1 MAPVVG
7 RGHPP
12 GVALRRREAG
22 AAHLPGLPEWLARVY
37 ARRRVGGA
45 ADLDYRLEH
54 LARPQALSGLSQAL
68 DILEEAVM
76 ADARIMFVGDFDAD
90 GATSCALGV
99 GALRQMGAPQVDYL
113 VPNRFEFGYGLSPE
127 IVGVAAVQQPDLLIT
142 VDNGIGSHAG
152 VLAAQQLGITTIITD
167 HHLPGESLPQAD
179 AIVNPNCRG
188 DAFASKSLAGVGVI
202 FYVMLALRGRLRE
215 SGWFDQAGL
224 PEPRLADFLDLVAL
238 GTVADLVPL
247 DRNNR
252 ILVSQGLARIRG
264 GRARPGI
271 QALIEVAGREP
282 SRVGSRDLGFGVAPR
297 LNAAGRLEDMTV
309 GIECLLAE
317 DIEHAR
323 RLAAQLDEIN
333 KKRREIQSDMARQA
347 EEAVSTLTLDA
358 IPSGITLFDR
368 SWHQGLVG
376 LIAGRVSELTQR
388 PVVAFA
394 PASDTELK
402 GSVRSIGGIH
412 IRDLLAA
419 IDVAHADVIE
429 KFGGHAMAAG
439 LSIRPERLGRFRE
452 LFERFAGELGANVLS
467 ETRVIDTDGPLDE
480 DDLTLDNARLLQ
492 VHGPW
497 GQGFPEPLFDDT
509 FEVLE
514 RVPVGSGFLR
524 YRLRRRGGRKVVTG
538 ICFDPPREEMTPG
551 DRPEIHAA
559 YRLAVND
566 YGGRLSVQLILEHIF
581 EAPSRQVALD

>member
-1 MAPVVG
+1 MAPVVS
-7 RGHPP
+7 RGHSTD
-12 GVALRRREAG
+12 VELRRRQVG
-22 AAHLPGLPEWLARVY
+22 GTGPSGLPEWLARVY
-37 ARRRVGGA
+37 AARQVSGD
-45 ADLDYRLEH
+45 ADLDYRLAH
-54 LARPQALSGLSQAL
+54 LIRPEGLSGLSEAL
-68 DILEEAVM
+68 DILEEAVV
-76 ADARIMFVGDFDAD
+76 AGARIMFVGDFDAD

-99 GALRQMGAPQVDYL
+99 GALRQMGASQVDYL

-127 IVGVAAVQQPDLLIT
+127 IVGVAAAQQPDVLIT

-152 VLAAQQLGITTIITD
+152 VFAAQQLGITTIITD

-179 AIVNPNCRG
+179 AIVNPNCPG
-188 DAFASKSLAGVGVI
+188 DAFRSKSLAGVGVI

-215 SGWFDQAGL
+215 SGWFDQAAV
-224 PEPRLADFLDLVAL
+224 PEPRLADYLDLVAL

-252 ILVSQGLARIRG
+252 ILVSQGLSRIRA

-271 QALIEVAGREP
+271 QALAEVAGREP
-282 SRVGSRDLGFGVAPR
+282 SRLTSRDLGFGVAPR

-309 GIECLLAE
+309 GIECLLAA
-317 DIEHAR
+317 DPEHAR

-347 EEAVSTLTLDA
+347 EEAVSALALDA

-388 PVVAFA
+388 PVIAFA
-394 PASDTELK
+394 PASETELK
-402 GSVRSIGGIH
+402 GSARSISGIH

-419 IDVAHADVIE
+419 INVAHADVIE

-439 LSIRPERLGRFRE
+439 LSVRPENLDRFRE
-452 LFERFAGELGANVLS
+452 LFDHLVGELGANVLN

-480 DDLTLDNARLLQ
+480 EELTLDNARLLQ
-492 VHGPW
+492 MHGPW

-514 RVPVGSGFLR
+514 RSPVGSGFMR
-524 YRLRRRGGRKVVTG
+524 YRLRKPGGRRVVAG
-538 ICFDPPREEMTPG
+538 ICFDPPREETIPG
-551 DRPEIHAA
+551 DRSEIHAA

-581 EAPSRQVALD
+581 GAPPA